1 MENVSCVD
9 IVYHDAPMER
19 NENIPQ
25 FEIIGF
31 NCRSTP
37 VKRTPVTIATIL
49 LK

>member
-1 MENVSCVD
+1 MET
-9 IVYHDAPMER
+9 

-31 NCRSTP
+31 NCGATP
-37 VKRTPVTIATIL
+37 VKRTAVTIATIM